1 MATNVTLD
9 WIYLVFNITLKK
21 IVVRVMSVLKANRV
35 NKVRLAQF
43 KMIKISFITSH
54 VQQDPIAYMVKQ
66 QQKLLQVCGHLRE
79 H

>member
-1 MATNVTLD
+1 
-9 WIYLVFNITLKK
+9 
-21 IVVRVMSVLKANRV
+21 MSVLKANRV

-43 KMIKISFITSH
+43 KMIQISFITNH